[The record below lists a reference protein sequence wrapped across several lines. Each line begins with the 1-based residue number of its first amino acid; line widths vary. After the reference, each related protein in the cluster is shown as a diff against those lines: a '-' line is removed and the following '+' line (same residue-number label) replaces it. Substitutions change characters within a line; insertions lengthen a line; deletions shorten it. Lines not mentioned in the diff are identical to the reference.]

1 MSDPKAQVTF
11 AVLRDIRAI
20 FHNIMTALEMLPS
33 PVRAKLQDHIDANK
47 QFLARIEKNLLE
59 LVRLNGDT

>member
-1 MSDPKAQVTF
+1 MSQREEVTF

-47 QFLARIEKNLLE
+47 QFLARIEKNLTE
-59 LVRLNGDT
+59 LVKLNGNT